1 MLWPAV
7 TLLGFLLLTAF
18 VIAMGTTSTARYERE
33 KQAEEPAGAVD
44 VPAESL
50 GGIARAA

>member
-1 MLWPAV
+1 MWPAL

-33 KQAEEPAGAVD
+33 KRADAFSAGAQSAD
-44 VPAESL
+44 EPL
-50 GGIARAA
+50 GAVQAA